1 MTPLRIL
8 SAVPVV
14 GRVPDAAPRNW
25 WTWSRHRVAPFS
37 VTRAVSQASEASH
50 CAEWESRLCAVPI
63 SLEKRK
69 FAIFAARGDEEEGP
83 HSSEIRMSLGH
94 DAMSTANQQP
104 EPVLPPFIVTVIAWK
119 TKASAE
125 VGHSMASL
133 PVRVGVSHASVWSR
147 AWITSWIAMDGS
159 RSMNGA
165 LGGVSVTCPSCRVFG
180 SVAASAFVTM
190 E

>member
-1 MTPLRIL
+1 MRGRIQPECVAGFSQNGWPDL
-8 SAVPVV
+8 IGIG
-14 GRVPDAAPRNW
+14 GRFAPQY
-25 WTWSRHRVAPFS
+25 A
-37 VTRAVSQASEASH
+37 
-50 CAEWESRLCAVPI
+50 